1 MNSSNIPSNSSNL
14 PSNSSNLPSNSSN
27 LPSNSSN
34 LPSNSNRSIECS
46 RLSMQLHIIKNRTA
60 QIQSSYREAESLL
73 IEAYREI
80 LSVPQE
86 RRLQIQMQQL
96 YTMSLL
102 AKLGDRSRGS
112 ALIMTHL
119 RNIPKGRSDSL
130 VDHIGL
136 LRVRQSVYWKLEEKE
151 VSSLSTVM
159 SDFEWTTIQ
168 IAKQF
173 FKEGDYASTLET
185 LISASHR
192 NRISTHFVQEMG
204 SIVAKLSAS
213 NFFQPSVRADIQ
225 NHLTYNLECFGSS
238 ERSALLSSLAFAKL
252 KATTKNNSNKFYEEI
267 CSLLRSAVSTDSENK
282 QAWYELSAL
291 LFSLL
296 VQRNQGKSDLSF
308 VKPEYLVATII
319 SALRLDCTNTSLLFW
334 LFYSINNYQKKLS
347 EKIFKL
353 LESIPLHTFVPYLYY
368 LFIPRSPFISITR
381 RLMYS
386 LVSVYPELT
395 SIYLEWNHSFISMN
409 FGPLYSYLPD
419 RVKCNV
425 VGSKSN
431 ALIVVESP
439 HHKAQTQ
446 QRNRAR
452 LCRIQ
457 TCQLRDH
464 PQNSLFHSM
473 PYPGPRQRPSAAYRI
488 VRLFHK

>member
-1 MNSSNIPSNSSNL
+1 MNSSNL
-14 PSNSSNLPSNSSN
+14 PSNSNNLPSNSNN
-27 LPSNSSN
+27 LPSNSNNLPSNSNN
-34 LPSNSNRSIECS
+34 LPSNSNRSIES
-46 RLSMQLHIIKNRTA
+46 SLLSMQLHIIKNHTA

-319 SALRLDCTNTSLLFW
+319 SALRLGCTNTSLLFW

-446 QRNRAR
+446 QRN
-452 LCRIQ
+452 
-457 TCQLRDH
+457 
-464 PQNSLFHSM
+464 
-473 PYPGPRQRPSAAYRI
+473 
-488 VRLFHK
+488 

>member
-1 MNSSNIPSNSSNL
+1 M
-14 PSNSSNLPSNSSN
+14 
-27 LPSNSSN
+27 NSSN
-34 LPSNSNRSIECS
+34 LPSNSNRSIES
-46 RLSMQLHIIKNRTA
+46 SLLSMQLHMIKNHPD

-80 LSVPQE
+80 LSIPQE
-86 RRLQIQMQQL
+86 RRLQIQIQQL

-112 ALIMTHL
+112 ALIITHL

-130 VDHIGL
+130 VDSIGL
-136 LRVRQSVYWKLEEKE
+136 LRVRQSLYWRLEEKE
-151 VSSLSTVM
+151 VSSLSAVM

-192 NRISTHFVQEMG
+192 KRISTHFVQEMG

-213 NFFQPSVRADIQ
+213 NFFQSSVRADIQ
-225 NHLTYNLECFGSS
+225 NHLTYNLECFGAS

-252 KATTKNNSNKFYEEI
+252 KASTKSSSNKFYEEI
-267 CSLLRSAVSTDSENK
+267 CSLLRNAVSTDTENK

-296 VQRNQGKSDLSF
+296 VQRNQNKTELSF
-308 VKPEYLVATII
+308 VKPEFLVATII
-319 SALRLDCTNTSLLFW
+319 SALRLDCMNTSLLFW
-334 LFYSINNYQKKLS
+334 LFYTFNNYQKKLG

-353 LESIPLHTFVPYLYY
+353 LETIPLHTFVPYLYY
-368 LFIPRSPFISITR
+368 LFIPRSPLISVTR

-386 LVSVYPELT
+386 LLSVYPELT
-395 SIYLEWNHSFISMN
+395 SIYLEWNYSFISMN
-409 FGPLYSYLPD
+409 FGPIYSYLPD
-419 RVKCNV
+419 RVKCDV
-425 VGSKSN
+425 VGSESN

-452 LCRIQ
+452 L
-457 TCQLRDH
+457 
-464 PQNSLFHSM
+464 
-473 PYPGPRQRPSAAYRI
+473 
-488 VRLFHK
+488 